1 MRIFI
6 VDIYFILRES
16 VIIDSFMEYVYAS
29 FAEINLFFLDVTRL
43 FIIVK

>member
-6 VDIYFILRES
+6 VDIYFISRES

-29 FAEINLFFLDVTRL
+29 FAEINLFFFKT
-43 FIIVK
+43 

>member
-6 VDIYFILRES
+6 VDIYFISRGS

-29 FAEINLFFLDVTRL
+29 FRDQSFFFRRD
-43 FIIVK
+43 